1 MDIMFENDRCCA
13 ENTATTMNATANF
26 DSSMGS
32 MNMEWNGYMG
42 GMPNA
47 CCQMPT
53 CAPTMCPPIYEC
65 PQERVCHRT
74 INYEVPHMIPCHTK
88 MINHHVYHHS
98 YTPCYSYSEQDEVT
112 NVYGN
117 RCC

>member
-1 MDIMFENDRCCA
+1 MFENDRCCNEA
-13 ENTATTMNATANF
+13 ANMNATANF
-26 DSSMGS
+26 DATMMGGT
-32 MNMEWNGYMG
+32 MNMDFNMNAMNQMPYGSCCP
-42 GMPNA
+42 MPN
-47 CCQMPT
+47 
-53 CAPTMCPPIYEC
+53 CAPTMCPPVYEC

-74 INYEVPHMIPCHTK
+74 INYEVPHMIPCHTR

-98 YTPCYSYSEQDEVT
+98 YTPCYSYSEEDEYS

>member
-1 MDIMFENDRCCA
+1 MFKKERCGESLNQNAMFEGM
-13 ENTATTMNATANF
+13 ETMN
-26 DSSMGS
+26 
-32 MNMEWNGYMG
+32 MNMDMG
-42 GMPNA
+42 FSSCGMPMNN
-47 CCQMPT
+47 CCGMDM
-53 CAPTMCPPIYEC
+53 CAPNMCPPVYEC

-74 INYEVPHMIPCHTK
+74 INYEVPHMIPCHTR

-98 YTPCYSYSEQDEVT
+98 YTPCYSYSEEDEYS

>member
-1 MDIMFENDRCCA
+1 MVVMFKKDRCG
-13 ENTATTMNATANF
+13 ESMQATANF
-26 DSSMGS
+26 NEMES
-32 MNMEWNGYMG
+32 MNMNMDFSYMNN
-42 GMPNA
+42 MPMNN
-47 CCQMPT
+47 CCSMNPCMT
-53 CAPTMCPPIYEC
+53 EMCPPVYEC

-74 INYEVPHMIPCHTK
+74 INYEVPHMIPCHTR

-98 YTPCYSYSEQDEVT
+98 YTPCYSYSEEDEYS

>member
-1 MDIMFENDRCCA
+1 MFENDRCCNNA
-13 ENTATTMNATANF
+13 VNMDATANF
-26 DSSMGS
+26 DTTMMGGN
-32 MNMEWNGYMG
+32 MNMDFNMNVMNSMPYGSCP
-42 GMPNA
+42 MPN
-47 CCQMPT
+47 
-53 CAPTMCPPIYEC
+53 CAPTMCPPVYEC

-74 INYEVPHMIPCHTK
+74 INYEVPHMIPCHTR

-98 YTPCYSYSEQDEVT
+98 YTPCYSYSEEDEYS

>member
-1 MDIMFENDRCCA
+1 MFKNERCGG
-13 ENTATTMNATANF
+13 ESVNMNATM
-26 DSSMGS
+26 DSNT
-32 MNMEWNGYMG
+32 MNMNMDFASMSQG
-42 GMPNA
+42 N
-47 CCQMPT
+47 CCPMDPCMSQ
-53 CAPTMCPPIYEC
+53 MCPPIFEC

-74 INYEVPHMIPCHTK
+74 INYEVPHMIPCHTR

-98 YTPCYSYSEQDEVT
+98 YTPCYSYSEEDEYS

>member
-1 MDIMFENDRCCA
+1 MFKNNRGCSESSM
-13 ENTATTMNATANF
+13 NTAATY
-26 DSSMGS
+26 DGVD
-32 MNMEWNGYMG
+32 MNMSMDYNYASM
-42 GMPNA
+42 GMPN
-47 CCQMPT
+47 CCPMDP
-53 CAPTMCPPIYEC
+53 CMPTMCPPVYEC

-74 INYEVPHMIPCHTK
+74 INYEVPHMIPCHTR

-98 YTPCYSYSEQDEVT
+98 YTPCYSYSEEDEYS

>member
-1 MDIMFENDRCCA
+1 MFENDRCCA

-65 PQERVCHRT
+65 PQERVIHREFVH
-74 INYEVPHMIPCHTK
+74 EVPQ
-88 MINHHVYHHS
+88 V
-98 YTPCYSYSEQDEVT
+98 
-112 NVYGN
+112 
-117 RCC
+117 

>member
-1 MDIMFENDRCCA
+1 MFENDRCCQ
-13 ENTATTMNATANF
+13 EATQNMSAQANMEMPGF
-26 DSSMGS
+26 A
-32 MNMEWNGYMG
+32 MNMSYDNYMG
-42 GMPNA
+42 GMPS
-47 CCQMPT
+47 CCQMPS
-53 CAPTMCPPIYEC
+53 CAPMMCPPVYEC

-74 INYEVPHMIPCHTK
+74 INYEVPHMIPCHTR

-98 YTPCYSYSEQDEVT
+98 YTPCYSYSEEDEYS

>member
-1 MDIMFENDRCCA
+1 MFESDRCCGD
-13 ENTATTMNATANF
+13 NTASMNATANF
-26 DSSMGS
+26 DTTMGMSGMSMDFNMNTMNTMPYGS
-32 MNMEWNGYMG
+32 CCP
-42 GMPNA
+42 MPS
-47 CCQMPT
+47 CT
-53 CAPTMCPPIYEC
+53 TMCPPVYEC

-98 YTPCYSYSEQDEVT
+98 YTPCYSYSEEDEYS

>member
-1 MDIMFENDRCCA
+1 MFKKERCG
-13 ENTATTMNATANF
+13 ETMQATANF
-26 DSSMGS
+26 EEMES
-32 MNMEWNGYMG
+32 MNMNMNMNYNYMNN
-42 GMPNA
+42 MPMNNMA
-47 CCQMPT
+47 MGSCCPMDS
-53 CAPTMCPPIYEC
+53 CMPTMCPPVYEC

-74 INYEVPHMIPCHTK
+74 INYEVPHMIPCHTR

-98 YTPCYSYSEQDEVT
+98 YTPCYSYSEEDEYS